1 MPGQAAGDGGGDEL
15 TTGMAAT
22 RAQEVSSLD
31 PLEFLSR
38 ELSELEAADLL
49 RHNVAIEGP
58 QGSIVERGGRQLRN
72 FSSNDYLGLA
82 NDRRVRWGAAE
93 AALRFGGGAGAS
105 RLLGGDLPVHREL
118 EEALAKLK
126 GTEAAL
132 LFDSGYQANLGIL
145 SALLS
150 EGDAVFSDELNHA
163 SIVDGCR
170 LTRAERLIYRHLDLD
185 QLEQLLRDSR
195 GRRKLIVTESLFSM
209 DGDEAPL
216 RSLADLAERHGALLM
231 VDEAHAT
238 GVFGEGAG
246 LCRERGIERRVH
258 IQMGTLGKAL
268 GASGA
273 YVAGERRLIQFLL
286 NRARSYVFTTAPP
299 PASCG
304 AALAALRIVQSL
316 EGSERRARLLDRAHQ
331 LASALKGAGLQ
342 LIGGDHQL
350 MAVRIGSPRAAV
362 LASTALEQAGFLVR
376 AVRPPTVPEGGSRL
390 RLCVSAGHSAED
402 IRAVTQAI
410 AEVLGSGG
418 VARAT
423 AKREDAASRQIEYAE
438 LRAKDFRSLWHPF
451 TQMQAWFEEEPLIIE
466 RAEGSN
472 LIDVLGNR
480 YLDGV
485 ASLWANLHGHRRPEI
500 DAAVAEQL
508 TRFAHSTLLGLSAT
522 PAIELADEL
531 VRRAPAGLTRVFF
544 SDNGSSA
551 AEIALKMAF
560 QYFRQRGQPER
571 RKFLAFGEAYHGDTI
586 GAVSAGGIDLFHD
599 IFRQLLFEVIR
610 APSPARDPSGNEVHR
625 LLAEHASEL
634 AAVVTEPLVQGAA
647 GMLLQPKGYLK
658 KLREACDAH
667 GVLLIAD
674 EVATGF
680 GRTGTFFAVEQEDV
694 RPDLMCVAK
703 GITGGYLPLAATLA
717 TEEIFEGFLG
727 PNESKRTFFHGH
739 TYTGNALGCAAAL
752 ATLRIFDTD
761 HTLEMLQPKIR
772 RLGAWLEGLRGH
784 PHVVDVRQCGFMA
797 GIELVESKT
806 PRRDYPA
813 QVRMGHQVIREAR
826 RQGAVIRPL
835 GDVVVLMPPLSM
847 TDAELDRLLDI
858 TTMAIETATAR
869 VRA

>member
-1 MPGQAAGDGGGDEL
+1 
-15 TTGMAAT
+15 MAAT
-22 RAQEVSSLD
+22 RVRCPMPATLAQAGSPLD
-31 PLEFLSR
+31 PLEFLNR

-49 RHNVAIEGP
+49 RHNVSIDGP
-58 QGSIVERGGRQLRN
+58 AGPLVLRGGRQLRN

-82 NDRRVRWGAAE
+82 NDQRVRWGAAE
-93 AALRFGGGAGAS
+93 AALRLGGGAGAS
-105 RLLGGDLPVHREL
+105 RLLGGDLPIHREL

-132 LFDSGYQANLGIL
+132 LFNSGYQANLGLL
-145 SALLS
+145 SALVAD
-150 EGDAVFSDELNHA
+150 GDAVFSDELNHA

-170 LTRAERLIYRHLDLD
+170 LTRARRHVYRHLDLD
-185 QLEQLLRDSR
+185 QLDQLLRESDA
-195 GRRKLIVTESLFSM
+195 RRKLIVTESLFSM
-209 DGDEAPL
+209 DGDAAPL
-216 RSLADLAERHGALLM
+216 GRLADLAERHGALLM

-246 LCRERGIERRVH
+246 LCRELGVASRVH

-268 GASGA
+268 GAFGA

-286 NRARSYVFTTAPP
+286 NRARSYVFTTALP

-304 AALAALRIVQSL
+304 AALAALRIVQSP
-316 EGSERRARLLDRAHQ
+316 EGAERRAKLAERSRQ
-331 LASALKGAGLQ
+331 LASALRAAGLQ
-342 LIGGDHQL
+342 VIGGEHQL
-350 MAVRIGSPRAAV
+350 MAVPTGTPRSAV
-362 LASTALEQAGFLVR
+362 EASAALEQAGFLVR
-376 AVRPPTVPEGGSRL
+376 AVRPPTVPEGTSRL
-390 RLCVSAGHSAED
+390 RLCVSAGHTQEDVASVAE
-402 IRAVTQAI
+402 AI
-410 AEVLGSGG
+410 AGALGSSLRAGG
-418 VARAT
+418 VSGP
-423 AKREDAASRQIEYAE
+423 ASGAGGPAGAPKQRQAD
-438 LRAKDFRSLWHPF
+438 LKAKDFKSLWHPF

-466 RAEGSN
+466 RAEGST

-508 TRFAHSTLLGLSAT
+508 TRFAHSTLLGLSAA
-522 PAIELADEL
+522 PAIELADAL
-531 VRRAPAGLTRVFF
+531 VKRAPAGLTRVFF

-599 IFRQLLFEVIR
+599 IFRQLLFEVVR
-610 APSPARDPSGNEVHR
+610 APSPSRDPSGQEVLR
-625 LLAEHASEL
+625 LLEQNAKEL
-634 AAVVTEPLVQGAA
+634 AAVVIEPLVQGAA

-667 GVLLIAD
+667 GILLIAD

-694 RPDLMCVAK
+694 RPDLMCLAK

-717 TEEIFEGFLG
+717 TEKIFEGFLG

-739 TYTGNALGCAAAL
+739 TYTGNALACAAAL
-752 ATLRIFDTD
+752 ATLRIFETD
-761 HTLEMLQPKIR
+761 HTLEKLQPKIG

-797 GIELVESKT
+797 GIELVESKS

-813 QVRMGHQVIREAR
+813 QTRMGHQVIREAR

-835 GDVVVLMPPLSM
+835 GDVVVLMPPLSIAE
-847 TDAELDRLLDI
+847 AELERLLDI
-858 TTMAIETATAR
+858 TARAVETATSR
-869 VRA
+869 VRV